1 VEHLVRYGLDANGG
15 DENPFIAAARDRGR
29 NHLRARNIR
38 NSISLTL
45 TPSHRIICAQLGRRE
60 VAGRTICSER
70 SFRAGLREAGAFCV
84 NGGALPNTR
93 C

>member
-1 VEHLVRYGLDANGG
+1 MEHPVRHRLDANGG
-15 DENPFIAAARDRGR
+15 DGNPFIAALRDHGR
-29 NHLRARNIR
+29 NHLRVRNIR

-45 TPSHRIICAQLGRRE
+45 APSHRIISAQPGRRE
-60 VAGRTICSER
+60 VAGPTTCSER
-70 SFRAGLREAGAFCV
+70 SFRAGLREAGAFRA